1 GVVMGAGD
9 HVYDTLSYLIDQK
22 IDQVSAFSDSGPGP
36 TPNERVAGMHLRF
49 SSGTIGWAVASSRT
63 PYAQQPFEIHGTE
76 GSLRIFN
83 TYSFMTG
90 GDDELG
96 PRLEIANSRGK
107 GTKRFPMTPCFRL
120 EIEQFNR
127 SIHGK

>member
-1 GVVMGAGD
+1 
-9 HVYDTLSYLIDQK
+9 
-22 IDQVSAFSDSGPGP
+22 
-36 TPNERVAGMHLRF
+36 
-49 SSGTIGWAVASSRT
+49 IGWAVASSRT

-127 SIHGK
+127 SIHGKGDVMTNGEEGLYAQAVTEAVYESVRSGRTVNGSEFSKFTR